1 MLDKEIIKLKKIKLK
16 LNQFYQSAMDQMDK
30 RELIARGQRATHQ
43 LLLSNR
49 MVMLLML
56 DKETIKL
63 KKTKQRLN
71 QFYQFAMEL
80 MDKRE

>member
-1 MLDKEIIKLKKIKLK
+1 
-16 LNQFYQSAMDQMDK
+16 
-30 RELIARGQRATHQ
+30 
-43 LLLSNR
+43 

-71 QFYQFAMEL
+71 QFYQLAMDL
-80 MDKRE
+80 ME